1 MLGVVASI
9 GEYKQNTV
17 YIVDN
22 IPLENQ
28 MHRGTVSKY
37 NEVSLWQFHKRYFL
51 RMHNGLLYIQLV
63 HTLT

>member
-9 GEYKQNTV
+9 GAYKENT
-17 YIVDN
+17 VDN
-22 IPLENQ
+22 IPLVNQ
-28 MHRGTVSKY
+28 IHRGTVSKY

-51 RMHNGLLYIQLV
+51 RMHDGLLHIQLV